1 MMTIIGE
8 EIDSLREIFLL
19 ANSGS
24 QVYRGFR
31 QSKVL
36 SDLAVRE
43 KKEALVDEYRLRTE
57 KEDRSIDDVVVAYAI
72 LVIASFFE
80 YEEGRALF
88 QQLDLSK
95 LQWGEEVKRFYLE
108 EVPTIYL
115 TTHGK
120 AKSLDYHYASSQ
132 IGTSCNTME
141 GKARLE
147 KGREDVSSDSS
158 SSENIDITAIEGEEK
173 K

>member
-8 EIDSLREIFLL
+8 EMDSLREIFLL

-43 KKEALVDEYRLRTE
+43 KEEVLVDEYRARTE

-72 LVIASFFE
+72 LAIASFLE

-88 QQLDLSK
+88 QRLNVSK
-95 LQWGEEVKRFYLE
+95 LQWGEEIKRLYLGK
-108 EVPTIYL
+108 VPTIYIAA
-115 TTHGK
+115 HGK
-120 AKSLDYHYASSQ
+120 AMSLEDDYAASQ
-132 IGTSCNTME
+132 IDTSYNAVR

-147 KGREDVSSDSS
+147 RGREDVSSDSS
-158 SSENIDITAIEGEEK
+158 SRGKIDITAIGGEEK